1 MNDTPAHVEARI
13 EALLAERSGSDR
25 IRMACEMF
33 TLGRALMIAN
43 IRAESPEISDVQ
55 LRLQIF
61 DRTYGDDLDPKDRER
76 FIRRLQSTP

>member
-33 TLGRALMIAN
+33 ALGRALLVAN
-43 IRAESPEISDVQ
+43 IRAESPGISDVD
-55 LRLQIF
+55 LRVRIL
-61 DRTYGDDLDPKDRER
+61 DRTYGDDLGPNDRER
-76 FIRRLQSTP
+76 FVKRLQSTP